1 MVSRISV
8 YLAFLCAPLLFAARV
23 DQPGDA
29 LVAHE
34 WGTFTSVAS
43 ENGDPVSW
51 LPLSGSS
58 DLPCFVYRLG
68 GGNVKSS
75 FSGTVRMETPVVYFY
90 APRPMTLSV
99 RVGFPRV

>member
-1 MVSRISV
+1 MCAPARRADNNPAWAYTSRRTKEGTVMVSRISV
-8 YLAFLCAPLLFAARV
+8 YLVFLCAPLLFAARV

-75 FSGTVRMETPVVYFY
+75 F
-90 APRPMTLSV
+90 
-99 RVGFPRV
+99 